1 MVGDYYGIQILSVAL
16 SDRWKWQ
23 VILPVG
29 VSVTSIDNYDT
40 PEQALYHGRCWV
52 SAETAFYALDHCLSE
67 LCHKGSI
74 HTLEYQSLIQS
85 LLQITQRCF

>member
-1 MVGDYYGIQILSVAL
+1 MDGDYYGIQILSVAL

-40 PEQALYHGRCWV
+40 PEQALYHGKHWV
-52 SAETAFYALDHCLSE
+52 CTETAFHALERCLSE
-67 LCHKGSI
+67 LCHKGAI
-74 HTLEYQSLIQS
+74 HKQEYHSLMQSLF
-85 LLQITQRCF
+85 LITQQL